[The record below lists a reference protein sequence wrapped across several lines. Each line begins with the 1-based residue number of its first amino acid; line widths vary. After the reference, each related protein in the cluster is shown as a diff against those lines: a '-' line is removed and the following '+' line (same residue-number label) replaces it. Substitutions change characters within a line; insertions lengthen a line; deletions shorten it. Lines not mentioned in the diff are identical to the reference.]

1 MDEPFYSVCRV
12 LHGGG
17 GWLAFAIGPLA
28 LRTVKGSRS
37 HKLAGRCFVVCM
49 GIGIAAG
56 VLLASIRPDFVRDLF
71 LLGLVTLFFL
81 GTGYLA
87 PHIGRGSRLSYRWD
101 RMLTLVG
108 LLASVALI
116 GYGVGQTT
124 LDAPIQEG
132 VVLGGLGLW
141 VGIAHTRWRGPTEA
155 SRWRVEHLTSLLA
168 AYTISWSFIFGLYI
182 RVLPPAAR
190 VLIPAAGGLLGIWW
204 ARRRLGEPPLRR
216 DPAPG
221 ALSGAA

>member
-1 MDEPFYSVCRV
+1 MDEPFYSVCRL

-17 GWLAFAIGPLA
+17 GWLAFAIGPFA

-37 HKLAGRCFVVCM
+37 HTLAGRCFVVCM

-56 VLLASIRPDFVRDLF
+56 ILLASIRPDFVRDLF
-71 LLGLVTLFFL
+71 LLGLITLFFL

-116 GYGVGQTT
+116 GYGVQQTT
-124 LDAPIQEG
+124 SNAPIQEG
-132 VVLGGLGLW
+132 VVLGGLGLG
-141 VGIAHTRWRGPTEA
+141 VGIAHARWRGPTDP
-155 SRWRVEHLTSLLA
+155 SRWRIEHLTSLLA
-168 AYTISWSFIFGLYI
+168 AYAISWSFIFGLYI
-182 RVLPPAAR
+182 RVLPPAPR
-190 VLIPAAGGLLGIWW
+190 VLIPAAGGILGIWW
-204 ARRRLGEPPLRR
+204 ARRRFAELPPRR
-216 DPAPG
+216 GPAPE
-221 ALSGAA
+221 ALSGPA